1 MVFFFHSYAAVYQRV
16 THKSTIILL
25 HAIPN
30 WGEFLRRKNL
40 AAPCYPLDF
49 FIKWSMFNYE
59 IPIIHIY
66 PHLST
71 VSTHYPLYIP
81 VIPGDIP
88 KGHPF
93 DQLHALF

>member
-1 MVFFFHSYAAVYQRV
+1 MKYQL
-16 THKSTIILL
+16 ST
-25 HAIPN
+25 
-30 WGEFLRRKNL
+30 F
-40 AAPCYPLDF
+40 
-49 FIKWSMFNYE
+49 
-59 IPIIHIY
+59 IHIY

>member
-1 MVFFFHSYAAVYQRV
+1 
-16 THKSTIILL
+16 
-25 HAIPN
+25 
-30 WGEFLRRKNL
+30 
-40 AAPCYPLDF
+40 
-49 FIKWSMFNYE
+49 MFNYE

-71 VSTHYPLYIP
+71 FIHSLSIILIP